1 MATFA
6 DIDEVLPRRSARCSA
21 ATPAGSYKADN
32 RKLGPLH
39 ALDGV
44 GKGDKW
50 QSLVDLTE
58 HPQCDCVENLR
69 CDALILAEPVGE
81 IGVARA
87 WS

>member
-1 MATFA
+1 MRCR
-6 DIDEVLPRRSARCSA
+6 IPSRSATSSA
-21 ATPAGSYKADN
+21 ATPAGSDKADN

-44 GKGDKW
+44 GEGAVGKW

-58 HPQCDCVENLR
+58 RPQCDCVENLR
-69 CDALILAEPVGE
+69 CDAQILAEPVGE